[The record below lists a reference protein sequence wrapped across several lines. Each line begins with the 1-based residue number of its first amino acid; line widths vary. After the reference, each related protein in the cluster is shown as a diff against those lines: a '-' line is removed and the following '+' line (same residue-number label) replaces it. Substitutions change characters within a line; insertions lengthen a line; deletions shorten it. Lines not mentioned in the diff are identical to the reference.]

1 MTFVHK
7 PPKLGG
13 EKSDLRTQPG
23 RNLSRTQSKPDKR
36 HPTQH
41 KPVLCYQTTSLSREE
56 GSLLWKAYV
65 LEVSIEE
72 AKKQEM
78 RLRRPALHWHLK
90 SGWEKI
96 AANHVLIFLSYVW
109 QIFLV
114 IKRNMICSMSY
125 VNWKPIRYECPIF
138 FWSISCMNDGQRGI
152 LQSLDLR
159 LFLQFEAQA
168 AITEYIQLALHTSS
182 ILFI

>member
-1 MTFVHK
+1 MISYFNIDLVVRTALIPH
-7 PPKLGG
+7 
-13 EKSDLRTQPG
+13 EKIG
-23 RNLSRTQSKPDKR
+23 NLKR
-36 HPTQH
+36 RRIT
-41 KPVLCYQTTSLSREE
+41 
-56 GSLLWKAYV
+56 LWKAYF
-65 LEVSIEE
+65 LESSIEE

-109 QIFLV
+109 QVFLV

-125 VNWKPIRYECPIF
+125 VNWNTIRYECPIF
-138 FWSISCMNDGQRGI
+138 FWSVSCMNDGQRGI

-159 LFLQFEAQA
+159 LFLQFEA
-168 AITEYIQLALHTSS
+168 AITEYIQLALHSFYLSRCIT
-182 ILFI
+182 